1 MRRNHGFTI
10 TEILIVIS
18 IIGVISL
25 IATPSLIHYQ
35 KKSKLKSE
43 ARILATNLRLAQ
55 QFAITEQNRYAVE
68 LSLLNGSYD
77 IVNLITSEVIKSII
91 LDPEVDIA
99 TTTNLTNNIIQFNP
113 TGAVLEAG
121 TIALINTKHET
132 STLEIKP
139 SGFVDILE
147 Q

>member
-10 TEILIVIS
+10 TEILVVIS
-18 IIGVISL
+18 IIGVIAL
-25 IATPSLIHYQ
+25 IATPSLINYQ

-43 ARILATNLRLAQ
+43 ARILATSLRLAQ
-55 QFAITEQNRYAVE
+55 QFAITEQNIYAVA
-68 LSLLNGSYD
+68 LSLPDGSYD
-77 IVNLITSEVIKSII
+77 IINLATSEVVKSIM

-99 TTTNLTNNIIQFNP
+99 TTTDLTNNIIQFNP

-121 TIALINTKHET
+121 TISLVNTKHET

-139 SGFVDILE
+139 SGFVDISE